1 MSRDFNLKRRE
12 TETLPAEK
20 LHEILSGIYPEK
32 TVNELM
38 DRLVGKQRSDN
49 NGK

>member
-12 TETLPAEK
+12 SETLPTEK
-20 LHEILSGIYPEK
+20 LHQILSGIYSEK

-38 DRLVGKQRSDN
+38 DKLVGKKRSDN
-49 NGK
+49 NGE